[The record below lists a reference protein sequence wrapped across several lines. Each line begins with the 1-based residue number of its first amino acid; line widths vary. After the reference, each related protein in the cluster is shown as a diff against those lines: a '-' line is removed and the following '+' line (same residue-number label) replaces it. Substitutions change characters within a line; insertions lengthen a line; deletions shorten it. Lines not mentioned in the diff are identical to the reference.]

1 MKLCLPLNYLDNFNH
16 ISREYNKVKCNFR
29 FTNKIDDFYKI
40 DVLVVP
46 SVSDGFAQVVIEAL
60 SEKYSCCS
68 DAVGSSEYIN
78 EKFGNVFPRYSID
91 KLIKILD
98 KINIE
103 SLNNKISFIE
113 KKFSSLNNQI
123 ISTEENFTNLSNKL
137 S

>member
-1 MKLCLPLNYLDNFNH
+1 MQFLG
-16 ISREYNKVKCNFR
+16 
-29 FTNKIDDFYKI
+29 FTNKIDDFYKKI

-60 SEKYSCCS
+60 SRNIPVICS

-113 KKFSSLNNQI
+113 KNFSSLNNQI
-123 ISTEENFTNLSNKL
+123 ISTEENFTNFIK
-137 S
+137 